1 MTDTQERLVTTLW
14 RLAWNGDAIACCVYR
29 NHAGLQLRVES
40 GSATIL
46 NEPFDMQP
54 RLLARTQSLRESLK
68 RRGWQDAPS

>member
-1 MTDTQERLVTTLW
+1 MTDTPERLVTTLW

-29 NHAGLQLRVES
+29 NGAGLQLRVES

-54 RLLARTQSLRESLK
+54 RLLAQTQSLRESLK
-68 RRGWQDAPS
+68 RRGWQDAP